1 MRLNKLLFAYVV
13 TWALLLFAVP
23 NSLLFSKGA
32 LRIILFLLPF
42 AVLPLLL
49 SNILKKY
56 DLKIWTRR
64 IVCVTSAFLAIP
76 YLIISE
82 NNEFKRLE
90 RESITAKGIVF
101 RVYIDRRHRRSV
113 QARFIHA
120 GEVFRTYL
128 ERDQEKN
135 FVEGDTVEV
144 EYLEEL
150 PIVNRIKELNQ

>member
-1 MRLNKLLFAYVV
+1 M
-13 TWALLLFAVP
+13 
-23 NSLLFSKGA
+23 
-32 LRIILFLLPF
+32 
-42 AVLPLLL
+42 
-49 SNILKKY
+49 
-56 DLKIWTRR
+56 
-64 IVCVTSAFLAIP
+64 TSAFLAIP